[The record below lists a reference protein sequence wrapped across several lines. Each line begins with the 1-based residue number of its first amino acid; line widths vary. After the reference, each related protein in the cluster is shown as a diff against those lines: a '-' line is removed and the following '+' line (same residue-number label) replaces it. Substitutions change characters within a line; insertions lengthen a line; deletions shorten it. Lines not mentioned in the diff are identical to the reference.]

1 MKLLVRLSLAC
12 LVASVA
18 AQAQETPH
26 IPSLL
31 LTPKLLRRL
40 QRDRERQ
47 TVRWQNFELRVQ
59 TVSDS
64 PERGFELALYSVVAH
79 DEQRGKEAIAWAL
92 AHKCQRRQAALVL
105 DWMGE
110 AIPPDQRKL
119 LAQPSCQIPAAAN
132 RTAGVR
138 NNVFRAIAT
147 DQDPQPSIRAGW
159 PAFRQDV
166 HNTRLLAPK
175 TLYEMCEFLLAARS
189 STRNDLRNDEPQFF
203 SHLPKEFLL
212 SLKPD
217 QVEHPDWM
225 AHIAALALVSI
236 DPNLENSQFLQ
247 GWAMEDS
254 QTLRD
259 GPGVAY
265 EFLWA
270 DPYLPGIAYQ
280 NMDPWTYD
288 PAGILFARDNWDAK
302 SCWMAISPVGTQQIN
317 CETSPVQA
325 RQFGTLK
332 LLAIA
337 SPCLNVSARINNQS
351 VIVSSL
357 KPKAPVTFERNK
369 QRTTE
374 QADPGGMWPVPN
386 DTAGKVC
393 VTSQNK
399 H

>member
-1 MKLLVRLSLAC
+1 MKLLVSLFLAC
-12 LVASVA
+12 LVASAA

-47 TVRWQNFELRVQ
+47 TVRWQNFEQRVQ
-59 TVSDS
+59 SGIDS
-64 PERGFELALYSVVAH
+64 SERGFELALYYAITH
-79 DEQRGKEAIAWAL
+79 DRQRGEEAIAWAVV
-92 AHKCQRRQAALVL
+92 HKCERRETALVL
-105 DWMGE
+105 DWIGD
-110 AIPPDQRKL
+110 AISPQQRKAL
-119 LAQPSCQIPAAAN
+119 EEPGCKIVTRMFVTDQA
-132 RTAGVR
+132 R
-138 NNVFRAIAT
+138 NNVFLAIAK
-147 DQDPQPSIRAGW
+147 DQDPQPAISSGW

-175 TLYEMCEFLLAARS
+175 TLYQMCEFLLAARS
-189 STRNDLRNDEPQFF
+189 STRNDLRTDEPQFF

-236 DPNLENSQFLQ
+236 DPNMENSQFLQ
-247 GWAMEDS
+247 GWAMEES
-254 QTLRD
+254 QMLRD

-302 SCWMAISPVGTQQIN
+302 SCWTAISPVGTQKIN
-317 CETSPVQA
+317 CETSPAQA

-337 SPCLNVSARINNQS
+337 SPCLNVPARINNQS

-393 VTSQNK
+393 VASQNRR
-399 H
+399 